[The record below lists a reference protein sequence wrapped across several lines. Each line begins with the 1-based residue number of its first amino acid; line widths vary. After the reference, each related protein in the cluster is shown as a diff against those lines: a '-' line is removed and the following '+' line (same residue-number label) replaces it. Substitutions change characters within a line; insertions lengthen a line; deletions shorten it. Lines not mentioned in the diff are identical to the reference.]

1 MSEVTPTEPVA
12 DDKLWY
18 KSKLVWLGIFQVVIG
33 ALASLTALLQKEVIT
48 PADISFF
55 AMGVMTIVLRVFFTD
70 TAVAKQLK

>member
-1 MSEVTPTEPVA
+1 MSEVTPTEPV

-55 AMGVMTIVLRVFFTD
+55 VMGVMTIVLRVFFTD